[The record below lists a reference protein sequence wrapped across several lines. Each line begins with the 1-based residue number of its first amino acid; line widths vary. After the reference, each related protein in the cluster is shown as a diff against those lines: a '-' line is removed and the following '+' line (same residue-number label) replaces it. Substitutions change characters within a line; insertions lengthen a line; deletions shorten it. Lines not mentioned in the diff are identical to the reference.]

1 MTLLLLA
8 MLVLLLRESSR
19 IEGLLN
25 PRVDEET
32 RTDDDDDGDDDD
44 DDGEG
49 GSSCLMNLRGIRMV
63 TTNGRLTRGEN
74 GNVL

>member
-1 MTLLLLA
+1 MA

-44 DDGEG
+44 DDGGWFMLFDE
-49 GSSCLMNLRGIRMV
+49 S
-63 TTNGRLTRGEN
+63 T
-74 GNVL
+74 